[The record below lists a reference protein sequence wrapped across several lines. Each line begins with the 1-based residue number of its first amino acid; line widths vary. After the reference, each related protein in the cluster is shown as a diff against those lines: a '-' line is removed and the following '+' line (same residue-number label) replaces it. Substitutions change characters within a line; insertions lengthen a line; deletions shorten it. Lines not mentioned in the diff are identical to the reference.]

1 MVDKVIKKIFEDSE
15 KAEFLEA
22 VSEELARARRV
33 VICFESPHDDNPDM
47 THFIYY
53 QVGCKMTY
61 EILGYLSYMGDVVLE
76 AGEKER
82 GDERCGRDD

>member
-33 VICFESPHDDNPDM
+33 VICFESPHNDNPNL

-53 QVGCKMTY
+53 QLGFKMTY
-61 EILGYLSYMGDVVLE
+61 EILGYLSYMGDLVLE
-76 AGEKER
+76 AGEE
-82 GDERCGRDD
+82 CGGEGR